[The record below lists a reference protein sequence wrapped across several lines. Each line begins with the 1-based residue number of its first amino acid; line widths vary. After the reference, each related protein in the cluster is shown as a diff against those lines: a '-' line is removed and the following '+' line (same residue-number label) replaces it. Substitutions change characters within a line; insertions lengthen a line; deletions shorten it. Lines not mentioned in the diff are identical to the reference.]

1 MELRADLALISE
13 WIASKAHVLD
23 LGCGDGRLLAHL
35 RETRQVSG
43 YGLEI
48 NDDNILNCIHAGV
61 NVIHFDLNDLNKG
74 LCDFNEDSFDYVIMT
89 QALQTVRYPDF
100 LLMEMLRVG
109 QEGIVTFPNFGHWSC
124 RLSIGISGMMPISP
138 VLPNQWFD
146 TENIHLCTIR
156 DFERLCDSLGI
167 EILQRAVVDP
177 DHNTRPLMRLM
188 PNLFGEIALYRF
200 RRRNV
205 SKSKRSHPPFSQ
217 PQQV

>member
-1 MELRADLALISE
+1 MALRADLALISE
-13 WIASKAHVLD
+13 WIRPEAHILD

-48 NDDNILNCIHAGV
+48 NDDNILNCIRAGV

-74 LCDFNEDSFDYVIMT
+74 LCDFNEDSFDYVVMT

-124 RLSIGISGMMPISP
+124 RLSIAA
-138 VLPNQWFD
+138 
-146 TENIHLCTIR
+146 T
-156 DFERLCDSLGI
+156 
-167 EILQRAVVDP
+167 
-177 DHNTRPLMRLM
+177 
-188 PNLFGEIALYRF
+188 
-200 RRRNV
+200 
-205 SKSKRSHPPFSQ
+205 
-217 PQQV
+217 

>member
-1 MELRADLALISE
+1 MALRADLALISE
-13 WIASKAHVLD
+13 WIRPKAHILD

-48 NDDNILNCIHAGV
+48 NDDNILNCIRAGV

-74 LCDFNEDSFDYVIMT
+74 LCDFNEDSFDYVVMT

-124 RLSIGISGMMPISP
+124 RLSIGVQGRMPISP
-138 VLPNQWFD
+138 ALPHEWFD

-167 EILQRAVVDP
+167 EILQRSVVDP
-177 DHNTRPLMRLM
+177 DHNTRPLMRLL

-200 RRRNV
+200 RRRHI
-205 SKSKRSHPPFSQ
+205 SRFKRQ
-217 PQQV
+217 

>member
-1 MELRADLALISE
+1 MELRADLALISD
-13 WIASKAHVLD
+13 WIKPKAHVLD

-35 RETRQVSG
+35 RDSRQVTG

-48 NDDNILNCIHAGV
+48 SDDNILNCINAGV

-124 RLSIGISGMMPISP
+124 RLSIGIQGRMPISP
-138 VLPNQWFD
+138 SLPNEWFD

-156 DFERLCDSLGI
+156 DFEQLCDSLGI
-167 EILQRAVVDP
+167 EILQRSVVDP

-200 RRRNV
+200 RRRNAR
-205 SKSKRSHPPFSQ
+205 KSRNNH
-217 PQQV
+217 

>member
-13 WIASKAHVLD
+13 WIAPKAHVLD
-23 LGCGDGRLLAHL
+23 LGCGDGRLLAYL

-48 NDDNILNCIHAGV
+48 NDDNILNCINAGV

-124 RLSIGISGMMPISP
+124 RLSIGLGGMMPISP
-138 VLPNQWFD
+138 ALPSQWFD

-200 RRRNV
+200 RRRV
-205 SKSKRSHPPFSQ
+205 GHAKRQHTTP
-217 PQQV
+217 